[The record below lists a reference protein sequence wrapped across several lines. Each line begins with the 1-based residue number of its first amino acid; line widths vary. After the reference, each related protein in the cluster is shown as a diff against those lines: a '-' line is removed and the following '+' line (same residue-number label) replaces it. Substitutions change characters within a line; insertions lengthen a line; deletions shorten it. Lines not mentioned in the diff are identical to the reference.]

1 MKYRHEFVYLGPNP
15 YGYATSCAK
24 CGRGFASFED
34 AKRTKCEPVED
45 EVLSHRADG
54 IETDKNGKPIP
65 LSKKFKRREH
75 KTNRK

>member
-1 MKYRHEFVYLGPNP
+1 MKKN
-15 YGYATSCAK
+15 CASMSGITHK
-24 CGRGFASFED
+24 HRKPD
-34 AKRTKCEPVED
+34 VKP
-45 EVLSHRADG
+45 VLSHRADG